1 MCRESN
7 PGRERNYSTET
18 YMCNHRITEYIEL
31 ERTHKDQV
39 QDQPP
44 PSQLRLIYS
53 GGQGP
58 KQISTFSNMS

>member
-1 MCRESN
+1 
-7 PGRERNYSTET
+7 
-18 YMCNHRITEYIEL
+18 MCNHRITEYTEL

-39 QDQPP
+39 QDQPS